1 MYVYADN
8 AATTKTS
15 EEVKAEMLRVMN
27 DAWGNPSSLHTCGQT
42 AMDELF
48 GTRQRIANVLGVKPH
63 EIVFTSGGSE
73 SDNQA
78 IISSALSGAKHGKKH
93 IVTTEFEHHAV
104 LNTVKMLAEYGFSY
118 TLVPINENGIVYP
131 ESIEKAVREDTAL
144 VSVMYANNEIGTIQP
159 IADIAKICKERSVPF
174 HTDAVQAFGH
184 IKLSLENVDLMSLSA
199 HKFHG
204 PRGVGL
210 LYVNE
215 NSYVLPL
222 IHGGS
227 QERGL
232 RAGTENLPGIVGMAI
247 AMEQAK
253 KQLESNRLHILPIRN
268 RIISE
273 LLKISDTVL
282 NGDIE
287 NRLPGN
293 INISFRGI
301 DSEALIL
308 QLDLRGIEASSGS
321 ACTAGSLEPSHVL
334 TAIGRDEEL
343 AICSLRLSLGEDISD
358 AEADYIIK
366 NVAEAVDFLR
376 KRR

>member
-8 AATTKTS
+8 AATTKPS
-15 EEVKAEMLRVMN
+15 EAVKAEMLRVMN

-42 AMDELF
+42 AMDELY
-48 GTRQRIANVLGVKPH
+48 GARQRIANVLGVKPC

-78 IISSALSGAKHGKKH
+78 IISSALLGAKHGKKH
-93 IVTTEFEHHAV
+93 IVTTEFEHHAL

-118 TLVPINENGIVYP
+118 TTVPINENGIVSP
-131 ESIEKAVREDTAL
+131 ESIEKAVRDDTAL

-159 IADIAKICKERSVPF
+159 INDIAKICKDRGVPF

-184 IKLSLENVDLMSLSA
+184 TEISLENVDLMSLSA

-210 LYVNE
+210 LYVSE
-215 NSYVLPL
+215 NSHVLPL

-232 RAGTENLPGIVGMAI
+232 RAGTENLPGIVGMAL

-253 KQLESNRLHILPIRN
+253 NQVDSSRSHLLPIRN

-293 INISFRGI
+293 INVSFRGV

-334 TAIGRDEEL
+334 SAIGRDNEL
-343 AICSLRLSLGEDISD
+343 AKCSLRLSIGEDITD
-358 AEADYIIK
+358 TEADYIIK
-366 NVAEAVDFLR
+366 NVAKAVDFLR